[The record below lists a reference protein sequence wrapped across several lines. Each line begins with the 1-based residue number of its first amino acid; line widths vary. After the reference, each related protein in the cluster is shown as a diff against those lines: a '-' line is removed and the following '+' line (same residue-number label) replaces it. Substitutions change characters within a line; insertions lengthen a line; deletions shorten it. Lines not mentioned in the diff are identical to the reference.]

1 MRTSPSLGAIRA
13 MSDDVGI
20 LQHGIGIVPDRAH
33 GYCIDD
39 NARALML
46 LNSLDPRAFAENDAL
61 ALRYA
66 SFVQHAWNPAIGR
79 FSTFM
84 GYDRHW
90 LEEGGSEDSNG
101 RALWALGHCAGR
113 DRKRTRL
120 NPVTNA
126 H

>member
-1 MRTSPSLGAIRA
+1 
-13 MSDDVGI
+13 
-20 LQHGIGIVPDRAH
+20 
-33 GYCIDD
+33 
-39 NARALML
+39 ML

-79 FSTFM
+79 FRNFM

-101 RALWALGHCAGR
+101 RALWALGHRSEEQTYELQSLMRISYAVFC
-113 DRKRTRL
+113 L
-120 NPVTNA
+120 NKKTITILHYNI
-126 H
+126 

>member
-1 MRTSPSLGAIRA
+1 MRI
-13 MSDDVGI
+13 SDWSSDGCSSD
-20 LQHGIGIVPDRAH
+20 LDRAH

-79 FSTFM
+79 FRNFM

-101 RALWALGHCAGR
+101 RALRSEERRVGKACVSPWSSRWSLCH
-113 DRKRTRL
+113 
-120 NPVTNA
+120 
-126 H
+126 

>member
-1 MRTSPSLGAIRA
+1 
-13 MSDDVGI
+13 
-20 LQHGIGIVPDRAH
+20 
-33 GYCIDD
+33 
-39 NARALML
+39 ML

-79 FSTFM
+79 FRNFM

-90 LEEGGSEDSNG
+90 LEVGGSEDSNG

-113 DRKRTRL
+113 APLSGLAAWGLEWFGRTAAIAGDFQSPRDRKSTRL
-120 NPVTNA
+120 NSSHSCASRMPSSACTKQNTA
-126 H
+126 